1 MQETEIEDKNEI
13 LEETREDEAERV
25 YELGYL
31 LVPSISEENLPVVFG
46 NLKELVSSMGGMVIS
61 DEMPKMMTLAYAMVK
76 TVSNMR
82 SKFNTAYFGWVK
94 FTMDSDKILK
104 LKKRLDLDPNFVR
117 FLILKTVRENTINT
131 KRFMR
136 GEMTYRKT
144 KTEKN
149 GNEKAVP
156 IDKEEI
162 DKEIDAMVAV

>member
-1 MQETEIEDKNEI
+1 MEPMS
-13 LEETREDEAERV
+13 EAEIKDENKIDTDVNSRV

-31 LVPSISEENLPVVFG
+31 LMPTLGELDVPVTVG
-46 NLKELVSSMGGMVIS
+46 NLKELISSLDGITIS
-61 DEMPKMMTLAYAMVK
+61 DEMPKMLNLAYPMVK
-76 TVSNMR
+76 VVANVR
-82 SKFNTAYFGWVK
+82 NKFKTAYFGWVK

-117 FLILKTVRENTINT
+117 FLILKTVRENTINA
-131 KRFMR
+131 KRFVR
-136 GEMTYRKT
+136 GEMSYRKT